1 MKIKIDACPMVVSNK
16 LKFLF
21 ARHYNVEVFL
31 ANSGSAIKLI
41 AVYEDKHGERHESV
55 LGDL

>member
-1 MKIKIDACPMVVSNK
+1 MVVSNK